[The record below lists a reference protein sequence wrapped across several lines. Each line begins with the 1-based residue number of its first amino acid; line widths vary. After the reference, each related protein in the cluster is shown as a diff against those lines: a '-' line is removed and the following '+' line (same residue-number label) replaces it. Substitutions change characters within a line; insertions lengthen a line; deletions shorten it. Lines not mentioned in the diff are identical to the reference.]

1 MIDSFQG
8 IVVRIPSGLIVYD
21 EQFAKVLLN
30 ITKNFGTLIVLSN
43 IEN

>member
-8 IVVRIPSGLIVYD
+8 IVVRISSGLIVYD
-21 EQFAKVLLN
+21 KQFAKVLLN